1 MENATGIFG
10 YVINGGRTSST
21 LEGSNFS
28 DSISGNIGID
38 TLIGNRGNDTI
49 EGGDGADFINA
60 GRGVGLI
67 KDAGNGADIIT
78 HDKGSALIVYN
89 TGVDTVTITASRAG
103 VYVAVNVAGVRS
115 VDASTSD
122 AAVTLDGRGA
132 GENITTYTGGSGDD
146 SIFGAALGDLLT
158 GNDGNDT
165 ITGGLSADIINVG
178 NGSNT
183 VVFTNGLTADVISGY
198 TADDIGSFD
207 LSKLEMDDAVEENE
221 TLDFVTGSNIS
232 VSPGHTIS
240 MQTIDGAITLAPE
253 TNVLYYTQSSV
264 PNAASLETQLEANGG
279 LITTNGA
286 LAENDAF
293 IIQYMDSDTNTFTY
307 AVAHLEDTNVL
318 ASTKIAAWEVT
329 DLATT
334 DMSTAFDS
342 DQFNFSAT
350 QVVQA
355 YQTGQNNAKHDRLGK
370 YLAKLFQSIGIVC
383 QWF

>member
-1 MENATGIFG
+1 M
-10 YVINGGRTSST
+10 
-21 LEGSNFS
+21 
-28 DSISGNIGID
+28 
-38 TLIGNRGNDTI
+38 
-49 EGGDGADFINA
+49 
-60 GRGVGLI
+60 
-67 KDAGNGADIIT
+67 
-78 HDKGSALIVYN
+78 
-89 TGVDTVTITASRAG
+89 
-103 VYVAVNVAGVRS
+103 AGVRS

-146 SIFGAALGDLLT
+146 SIGAALGDLLT

-240 MQTIDGAITLAPE
+240 MQTIDGPITLAPE
-253 TNVLYYTQSSV
+253 TNVLYYAQTTVS
-264 PNAASLETQLEANGG
+264 NAAALEIMLEADGG
-279 LITTNGA
+279 LITANGA

-293 IIQYMDSDTNTFTY
+293 VIQYKDTETQTFTY
-307 AVAHLEDTNVL
+307 AVAHIEDNTVL
-318 ASTKIAAWEVT
+318 SNSKIAAWEVT

-334 DMSTAFDS
+334 DMFTAFDS
-342 DQFNFSAT
+342 DQFNFST
-350 QVVQA
+350 
-355 YQTGQNNAKHDRLGK
+355 T
-370 YLAKLFQSIGIVC
+370 
-383 QWF
+383 